1 MKKVTFFALLVLA
14 SMIFVAPALKAQEAP
29 AAEDAQVQEAQA
41 PAPEAPAADAED
53 EEAAKKAKA
62 ITVLDDDDQTGNF
75 FSTVDIEGL
84 GAFFGVD
91 FDTNNPV
98 ITTSHTIKD
107 DDEGD
112 EPGPIPPL
120 SRGARY

>member
-98 ITTSHTIKD
+98 ITTSHTNKD

>member
-98 ITTSHTIKD
+98 ITTSHTNKD
-107 DDEGD
+107 EEDDEPD
-112 EPGPIPPL
+112 PIPPL